1 MQHFYSLCFTCIL
14 LLSGQRVIGQDMS
27 FAESLNQVYTN
38 SDVLR
43 IAENERAKAKSIHQ
57 SLNSS
62 WFPTIAAT
70 GSYTWMSDKIE
81 VTQEYKSLLEPFD
94 SYFNKN
100 IITQTIG
107 NAIYN
112 FLGNTTFSVP
122 IMEQNWATID
132 AAIVYPIFTGG
143 RRIYA
148 NAIGKEIENIG
159 TLGEQETRD
168 AIFLVWVET
177 YYGLQLSIENEK
189 VRKENLQ
196 ALNNHYREV
205 LAFKANGMTN
215 EMDCLIAQVAV
226 EDAERQWKAAQK
238 NTSILQYRF
247 CKMLGHDS
255 TCNYNTTSP
264 LFIHSGIPTLEW
276 FVAQSHNS
284 PLLQAMKAKET
295 IANKNVNIAIADYFP
310 TIAIFGK
317 QTLASYNVPQN
328 LMPPTIV
335 GASFVWNIFDGLQR
349 ERKIKQ
355 SKIDVAISNNQYNE
369 TQKQINTAI
378 HKAYYELEN
387 AKESINTLGSTI
399 AMTDE
404 LIRIR
409 QAAYKEGMATTT
421 EVIDAQTANA
431 KAKLMLMAEYYRYD
445 MMLATLVALC
455 GIPQQFEE
463 WSNQQ

>member
-1 MQHFYSLCFTCIL
+1 
-14 LLSGQRVIGQDMS
+14 MS

-177 YYGLQLSIENEK
+177 YYGLQLSKENEK

-247 CKMLGHDS
+247 CKMLGLDS

-264 LFIHSGIPTLEW
+264 LFIHSGIPALEW
-276 FVAQSHNS
+276 FIGQSHNS
-284 PLLQAMKAKET
+284 PVLQAMKAKET

-369 TQKQINTAI
+369 AQKQLTTAI

-399 AMTDE
+399 AMTNE

-409 QAAYKEGMATTT
+409 KAAYKEGMATTT

-445 MMLATLVALC
+445 MMLATLVSLC

-463 WSNQQ
+463 WSTQQ

>member
-1 MQHFYSLCFTCIL
+1 MRYFYSFCYICL
-14 LLSGQRVIGQDMS
+14 LLLPNQRSSGQDIS
-27 FAESLNQVYTN
+27 FSESLNKVYTN

-107 NAIYN
+107 NTIHN

-122 IMEQNWATID
+122 IMDQNWASID

-159 TLGEQETRD
+159 TLGEQETR
-168 AIFLVWVET
+168 ATIFLLWVET

-196 ALNNHYREV
+196 ALSNHYREV

-238 NTSILQYRF
+238 NTSIVQYRF
-247 CKMLGHDS
+247 CQMLGLDS
-255 TCNYNTTSP
+255 TCNYNTSSP
-264 LFIHSGIPTLEW
+264 LFIHSSIPSLEW
-276 FVAQSHNS
+276 FIVQSYNA
-284 PLLQAMKAKET
+284 PILQAMKAKET

-310 TIAIFGK
+310 TVAIFGK
-317 QTLASYNVPQN
+317 QTLMSYNIPKN

-335 GASFVWNIFDGLQR
+335 GASLVWNIFDGLQR

-369 TQKQINTAI
+369 AQKQLTTAI

-409 QAAYKEGMATTT
+409 KAAYKEGMATTT

-445 MMLATLVALC
+445 VMLATLVSLC
-455 GIPQQFEE
+455 GIPQHFEK

>member
-1 MQHFYSLCFTCIL
+1 
-14 LLSGQRVIGQDMS
+14 
-27 FAESLNQVYTN
+27 
-38 SDVLR
+38 
-43 IAENERAKAKSIHQ
+43 
-57 SLNSS
+57 
-62 WFPTIAAT
+62 
-70 GSYTWMSDKIE
+70 
-81 VTQEYKSLLEPFD
+81 
-94 SYFNKN
+94 
-100 IITQTIG
+100 
-107 NAIYN
+107 
-112 FLGNTTFSVP
+112 
-122 IMEQNWATID
+122 MEQNWATID

-226 EDAERQWKAAQK
+226 KDAERQWKAAQK

-276 FVAQSHNS
+276 FIGQSHNA
-284 PLLQAMKAKET
+284 PVLQAMKAKET

-369 TQKQINTAI
+369 TQKQLSIAV

-387 AKESINTLGSTI
+387 AKESISTLGSTI

-421 EVIDAQTANA
+421 EVIDAQTA

-455 GIPQQFEE
+455 GIPQYFQE
-463 WSNQQ
+463 WSTQQ

>member
-14 LLSGQRVIGQDMS
+14 LLSGQRVIGQDIS

-107 NAIYN
+107 NAVYN
-112 FLGNTTFSVP
+112 FLGNTTFTVP

-132 AAIVYPIFTGG
+132 ATIVYPIFTGG

-148 NAIGKEIENIG
+148 NSIGKEIENIG

-276 FVAQSHNS
+276 FIGQSHNA
-284 PLLQAMKAKET
+284 PVLQAMKAKET
-295 IANKNVNIAIADYFP
+295 IANKNLNIAIADYFP

-355 SKIDVAISNNQYNE
+355 SKIDVTISNNQYTE
-369 TQKQINTAI
+369 AQKQLSIAV

-431 KAKLMLMAEYYRYD
+431 NAKLLLMAEYYRYD
-445 MMLATLVALC
+445 MMLATLVSLC
-455 GIPQQFEE
+455 GIPQYFQE

>member
-1 MQHFYSLCFTCIL
+1 MRYFYSFCYICL
-14 LLSGQRVIGQDMS
+14 LLPSIQRASSQDIS
-27 FAESLNQVYTN
+27 FSESLNQVYTN
-38 SDVLR
+38 SNVLR
-43 IAENERAKAKSIHQ
+43 IAENERTKAKSIHQ

-62 WFPTIAAT
+62 WFPTIATT

-94 SYFNKN
+94 NYFNKN

-122 IMEQNWATID
+122 IMDQNWATID
-132 AAIVYPIFTGG
+132 ATIVYPIFTGG

-159 TLGEQETRD
+159 ILGEQETRST
-168 AIFLVWVET
+168 IFLIWVEI

-196 ALNNHYREV
+196 TLSNHYREV

-215 EMDCLIAQVAV
+215 EMDCLIAQVAM

-238 NTSILQYRF
+238 NTSILKYRF
-247 CKMLGHDS
+247 CKMLGLDS
-255 TCNYNTTSP
+255 TCNCNTSSP
-264 LFIHSGIPTLEW
+264 LFIHSNIPSLEW
-276 FVAQSHNS
+276 FIAQSHNA

-310 TIAIFGK
+310 IIAIFGK

-355 SKIDVAISNNQYNE
+355 NKIDVAISNNQYNE
-369 TQKQINTAI
+369 AQKQLTTAI

-409 QAAYKEGMATTT
+409 KAAYKEGMATTT
-421 EVIDAQTANA
+421 EVIDAQTANT
-431 KAKLMLMAEYYRYD
+431 KAKLLLMAEYYRYD
-445 MMLATLVALC
+445 IMLATLVSLC
-455 GIPQQFEE
+455 GMPQHFEE

>member
-1 MQHFYSLCFTCIL
+1 MRYFYSFCYICL
-14 LLSGQRVIGQDMS
+14 LLPSIQRASSQDIS

-62 WFPTIAAT
+62 WFPTIATT

-94 SYFNKN
+94 NYFNKN

-148 NAIGKEIENIG
+148 NSIGKEIENIG

-177 YYGLQLSIENEK
+177 YYGLQLSKENEK

-205 LAFKANGMTN
+205 
-215 EMDCLIAQVAV
+215 
-226 EDAERQWKAAQK
+226 
-238 NTSILQYRF
+238 
-247 CKMLGHDS
+247 
-255 TCNYNTTSP
+255 
-264 LFIHSGIPTLEW
+264 
-276 FVAQSHNS
+276 
-284 PLLQAMKAKET
+284 
-295 IANKNVNIAIADYFP
+295 
-310 TIAIFGK
+310 
-317 QTLASYNVPQN
+317 
-328 LMPPTIV
+328 
-335 GASFVWNIFDGLQR
+335 
-349 ERKIKQ
+349 
-355 SKIDVAISNNQYNE
+355 
-369 TQKQINTAI
+369 
-378 HKAYYELEN
+378 
-387 AKESINTLGSTI
+387 
-399 AMTDE
+399 
-404 LIRIR
+404 
-409 QAAYKEGMATTT
+409 
-421 EVIDAQTANA
+421 
-431 KAKLMLMAEYYRYD
+431 
-445 MMLATLVALC
+445 
-455 GIPQQFEE
+455 
-463 WSNQQ
+463 

>member
-14 LLSGQRVIGQDMS
+14 LLSGQRIIGQDMS

-112 FLGNTTFSVP
+112 FLGNTTFTVP
-122 IMEQNWATID
+122 IMDQNWATID

-148 NAIGKEIENIG
+148 NSIGKEIENIG

-177 YYGLQLSIENEK
+177 YYGLQLSKENEK

-215 EMDCLIAQVAV
+215 EMDCLIAQVAM

-238 NTSILQYRF
+238 NTSILKYRF

-255 TCNYNTTSP
+255 TCNYNTSSP

-355 SKIDVAISNNQYNE
+355 SKIDVAISNNQYTE
-369 TQKQINTAI
+369 AQKQINTAI

-387 AKESINTLGSTI
+387 AKESISALGSTI

-431 KAKLMLMAEYYRYD
+431 NAKLLLMAEYYRYD

-455 GIPQQFEE
+455 GIPQYFQE
-463 WSNQQ
+463 WSTQQ